1 MRGHLRGNYGRNNFC
16 GTFYGDFYDNF
27 YNHFYQKDR
36 QFARRGSVMPPLAP
50 AVNRDSDADKRFA
63 ATNRL
68 EDTIVK
74 IKLN

>member
-1 MRGHLRGNYGRNNFC
+1 MRGHLRGNHGRNSFC

-27 YNHFYQKDR
+27 YNHFYKKDR

-68 EDTIVK
+68 ENTIVK

>member
-16 GTFYGDFYDNF
+16 GTFYGDFYDNS
-27 YNHFYQKDR
+27 YNHFYKKDR

>member
-1 MRGHLRGNYGRNNFC
+1 MRGHLRGNHGRSNFC
-16 GTFYGDFYDNF
+16 GTFYGDFYNNF
-27 YNHFYQKDR
+27 YNHFYKKAR

-50 AVNRDSDADKRFA
+50 DVNRDSDADKRFA
-63 ATNRL
+63 APNRL

>member
-16 GTFYGDFYDNF
+16 GTFYGGFYDNF
-27 YNHFYQKDR
+27 YNHFYEKDR

>member
-1 MRGHLRGNYGRNNFC
+1 MRGHLRGNHGRSNFC
-16 GTFYGDFYDNF
+16 GTFYGDFYK
-27 YNHFYQKDR
+27 KDR

-50 AVNRDSDADKRFA
+50 DVNRDSDADKRFA
-63 ATNRL
+63 APNRL

>member
-1 MRGHLRGNYGRNNFC
+1 MRGHLRGNHGRNNFC

-27 YNHFYQKDR
+27 YKHFYEKDR

>member
-27 YNHFYQKDR
+27 YNHFYKKDR
-36 QFARRGSVMPPLAP
+36 QLARRGSVMPPLAP

>member
-1 MRGHLRGNYGRNNFC
+1 MRGHLRGNHGRNNFC
-16 GTFYGDFYDNF
+16 GNFYGDFYNNL
-27 YNHFYQKDR
+27 YNHFDKKDR

-68 EDTIVK
+68 ENTIVK